1 MSRLLCGIFT
11 LYRKEDKMTPKR
23 PYFTLIELLVVVAI
37 IAILAGMLL
46 PALNKAREKARD
58 ISCKNNLKQNG
69 LSVHLYTGDYNG
81 YLTPGNA
88 GEASASH
95 KTMDPFTDAWFT
107 GSINLIR
114 TQYVKNDAYLTN
126 FGKNISLGYLKGE
139 KTCFCPT
146 SKPLYKSP
154 TLGDAYWY
162 GASTYWY
169 EGGFKE
175 TYLGA
180 KDRTR
185 NSAPSGCHIMRC
197 IRIAATKLQN
207 LNIHASNNANT
218 LFMDGHVEP
227 KTPNGYFYWTEGNM
241 AKAFDNIKY

>member
-1 MSRLLCGIFT
+1 MNPDRRDFT
-11 LYRKEDKMTPKR
+11 LV
-23 PYFTLIELLVVVAI
+23 ELLVVIAI

-88 GEASASH
+88 GEASAGH
-95 KTMDPFTDAWFT
+95 KTMDPFTDTWFT
-107 GSINLIR
+107 GSPNLIR
-114 TQYVKNDAYLTN
+114 TQYVKNNAYLTN
-126 FGKNISLGYLKGE
+126 FGKNIAFGYLKGE

-146 SKPLYKSP
+146 SQPLYKHP

-162 GASTYWY
+162 GAMTYYY
-169 EGGFKE
+169 EGGFKM

-180 KDRTR
+180 RDRTR
-185 NSAPSGCHIMRC
+185 NSAPPGCYLMRC
-197 IRIAATKLQN
+197 TQIGGTKLQN
-207 LNIHASNNANT
+207 LNVHAANSSNT
-218 LFMDGHVEP
+218 LYMDGHVEP
-227 KTPNGYFYWTEGNM
+227 KTPDGYAYWTMGNM
-241 AKAFDNIKY
+241 VKAFDNIKY

>member
-1 MSRLLCGIFT
+1 MNPNR
-11 LYRKEDKMTPKR
+11 RH
-23 PYFTLIELLVVVAI
+23 FTLIELLVVIAI

-58 ISCKNNLKQNG
+58 ISCKSNLKQNG

-95 KTMDPFTDAWFT
+95 KNMDPYTDAWFT
-107 GSINLIR
+107 GSPNLIR

-126 FGKNISLGYLKGE
+126 FGKNISIGYMKGE

-146 SKPLYKSP
+146 SQPLYKHP
-154 TLGDAYWY
+154 TLGNAYWY
-162 GASTYWY
+162 GAMTYWY

-185 NSAPSGCHIMRC
+185 NSGMPGCHIMRC
-197 IRIAATKLQN
+197 IRIASTKLQN
-207 LNIHASNNANT
+207 VNIHASNNANT

-227 KTPNGYFYWTEGNM
+227 KTPDGYSYWTASNYV
-241 AKAFDNIKY
+241 KAFDNIKY